1 MGEER
6 IGIFTDGSAVVK
18 RALSVKVKLL
28 IYWSIHVST
37 LTQSHELWVETKKKD
52 SADTSERN
60 ELAGLSIR
68 NLIK

>member
-1 MGEER
+1 MDWDIHRWICSGEE
-6 IGIFTDGSAVVK
+6 
-18 RALSVKVKLL
+18 SVKVKLL

-37 LTQSHELWVETKKKD
+37 LTQSHELWVETKKKE

-68 NLIK
+68 NLK

>member
-1 MGEER
+1 MDWDIHRWICSGEC
-6 IGIFTDGSAVVK
+6 

-37 LTQSHELWVETKKKD
+37 LTQSHELWVETKKKE
-52 SADTSERN
+52 STDTSERN

-68 NLIK
+68 NLK